1 MTDNKMPALEFDIS
15 SNLSKINDIS
25 DNKIPGLEYDIS
37 SNLSKVNDISY
48 NMWHNKIRDL
58 KDDITDISN
67 NKDFIRH
74 SQSVNSTLLYA
85 LPDPLPNPPIE
96 SGFNGV
102 FCTDYGIDIVTQ
114 NFLFTNIGNFFSFT
128 NTEY

>member
-1 MTDNKMPALEFDIS
+1 MTFLEIS
-15 SNLSKINDIS
+15 VKLMIYHIICDVH
-25 DNKIPGLEYDIS
+25 NKIP
-37 SNLSKVNDISY
+37 
-48 NMWHNKIRDL
+48 DL

-67 NKDFIRH
+67 NEDFIRH

-85 LPDPLPNPPIE
+85 LCLPDPLPNPPIE